1 MYKAGDK
8 FVIVESAYL
17 GDCWKAGNIVEF
29 IKQCDNVDGVYEF
42 KKPGSSDGYFLNF
55 GIDGETRFHSTV
67 RPLRTEAEKR
77 GAKFGVGG
85 VLKHTGERLVFISG
99 DSFVWRV
106 IKEGSLDTQVF
117 MSFEIRLDH
126 EPEYKET
133 PFSEGTHE
141 QRMDAGNLWYRG
153 SPVVQISHFP
163 GSGYAFTIKDDFEI
177 RTNTKSLTI
186 RIPTCPHRTYYI
198 RNS

>member
-8 FVIVESAYL
+8 FEVVGNRGDSDSVKIGDIVTATNYIHAHGGCFSGESSTEIYADIE
-17 GDCWKAGNIVEF
+17 GANI
-29 IKQCDNVDGVYEF
+29 GV
-42 KKPGSSDGYFLNF
+42 S
-55 GIDGETRFHSTV
+55 RTV

-85 VLKHTGERLVFISG
+85 VLKYTGERLIFVSD
-99 DSFVWRV
+99 DSCVWRV
-106 IKEGSLDTQVF
+106 IKEGMSETQVY

-126 EPEYKET
+126 EPEYKEI
-133 PFSEGTHE
+133 PFSEATHE
-141 QRMDAGNLWYRG
+141 QRMDARNLWYAG

-163 GSGYAFTIKDDFEI
+163 GCGYAFKIKDDFEI

-186 RIPTCPHRTYYI
+186 RIPT
-198 RNS
+198 